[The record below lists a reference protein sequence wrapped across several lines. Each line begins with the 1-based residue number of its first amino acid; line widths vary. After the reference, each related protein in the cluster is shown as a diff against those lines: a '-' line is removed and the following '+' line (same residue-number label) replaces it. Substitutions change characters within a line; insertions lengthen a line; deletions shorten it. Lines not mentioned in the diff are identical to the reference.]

1 MRNFFK
7 TMIILG
13 ISHWVVSVIEF
24 VFYQKTSGSLIL
36 ATVLFIFGFGGL
48 VIYNKIKG
56 IR

>member
-13 ISHWVVSVIEF
+13 IPHWVVSVIEF
-24 VFYQKTSGSLIL
+24 VFYKKTSGSLIL